1 MTAQSFL
8 DDTALKTRYVIL
20 PFHHCSLLDR
30 LPCRYSTRARRR
42 VDDLLRYAVLPTLS
56 TLAREEPRERVESP
70 TASTRPLLLH
80 YIMFYDDDAPSI
92 CYDAAP
98 LTLLRLFYSTSLRY
112 EVERSDTIL
121 RRGWPNGAARSPDL
135 VSRGESHPIRIFF
148 KFSRALHPN
157 ITRTAVTCSAHL
169 RTLWRRRAHR

>member
-20 PFHHCSLLDR
+20 PFSPLF
-30 LPCRYSTRARRR
+30 SARS
-42 VDDLLRYAVLPTLS
+42 VTLS
-56 TLAREEPRERVESP
+56 VLDASMTTCRRSSAIRRPSYLIWNRRQHPLARSKIY
-70 TASTRPLLLH
+70 
-80 YIMFYDDDAPSI
+80 YIMFYDDAAPSI

-135 VSRGESHPIRIFF
+135 VSRGESHPIPIFF

-157 ITRTAVTCSAHL
+157 ISRTAVTCSALL

>member
-42 VDDLLRYAVLPTLS
+42 VVDLLRYAVLPTLS

-80 YIMFYDDDAPSI
+80 YIMFYDDAAPSI

-135 VSRGESHPIRIFF
+135 VSRGGESFYPYILQVFE
-148 KFSRALHPN
+148 
-157 ITRTAVTCSAHL
+157 SASSEHNSDGRDVL
-169 RTLWRRRAHR
+169 GSSSYVVATTS

>member
-20 PFHHCSLLDR
+20 PFHHCSLLVR

-42 VDDLLRYAVLPTLS
+42 VVDLLRYAVLPTLS
-56 TLAREEPRERVESP
+56 TLPRERVESP
-70 TASTRPLLLH
+70 TASTRPLQDLLH
-80 YIMFYDDDAPSI
+80 YVPRRRRAVHL
-92 CYDAAP
+92 YDAAP

-135 VSRGESHPIRIFF
+135 VSRGESHPIPIFF

-157 ITRTAVTCSAHL
+157 ITRTAVTCSALL
-169 RTLWRRRAHR
+169 RTLWRRRAHS

>member
-1 MTAQSFL
+1 MLSYLFTIVLCSFGYLVGTRREHDDVLSIFCDTPSFL
-8 DDTALKTRYVIL
+8 PYLRWLEKSRG
-20 PFHHCSLLDR
+20 SEWN
-30 LPCRYSTRARRR
+30 RRQH
-42 VDDLLRYAVLPTLS
+42 P
-56 TLAREEPRERVESP
+56 LARSKIY
-70 TASTRPLLLH
+70 
-80 YIMFYDDDAPSI
+80 YIMFHDDAAPSI

-135 VSRGESHPIRIFF
+135 VSRGESHPIPIFF

-157 ITRTAVTCSAHL
+157 ITRTAVTCSALL